1 MVLLFSNLYFF
12 CFGVVMDFVFP
23 LIY

>member
-12 CFGVVMDFVFP
+12 VFGVVMDFVFP